1 RSIGQQPITAA
12 KNVNQTLGITLQA
25 DPADRG
31 RDQFRPARFEAIEH
45 DLLVRISSRAD
56 DQPGGE
62 RRARN
67 YKRIIHNSLS
77 WRANLC
83 DPTERS
89 GVLIRKTRGRT
100 HAFVPSTCLTARKR
114 PHDLDIVT
122 GAQRFQRPFGAAEDG
137 TVYGYGNEP
146 RTRIDPAGLQ
156 QFAY

>member
-1 RSIGQQPITAA
+1 VDWGETGFGVAVQLQLDPVRFESLTRQLGGKNGGACGDAPRSIGQQPITAA

-31 RDQFRPARFEAIEH
+31 RDQFRSARFEAIEH

-77 WRANLC
+77 WRPNLC
-83 DPTERS
+83 DPTETER
-89 GVLIRKTRGRT
+89 
-100 HAFVPSTCLTARKR
+100 
-114 PHDLDIVT
+114 
-122 GAQRFQRPFGAAEDG
+122 
-137 TVYGYGNEP
+137 
-146 RTRIDPAGLQ
+146 RIDPENTRSDSRI
-156 QFAY
+156 